1 MTVKNYYQM
10 SQEELNTMTQQIMDW
25 MFNNPKSQN
34 YKKVQFAFEV
44 ATCAKIIKRT
54 KLTRL
59 VIDTLT

>member
-1 MTVKNYYQM
+1 M
-10 SQEELNTMTQQIMDW
+10 SEDELNTMTQQIMDW